1 MTTTFEYE
9 GKVKSDLD
17 QLKSFLENAVLN
29 LKEYICDEDT
39 MFDLKLILD
48 ELMVNSL
55 FHGNKKD
62 SKKDISLSIRIN
74 DESVIIDIED
84 EGNGVDFDFDNYDFT
99 SRSSSGRG
107 LILVKALTDSLTFDK
122 NRVTAVKKI

>member
-1 MTTTFEYE
+1 MNTTFRYE

-17 QLKSFLENAVLN
+17 QLKGFLDSAVLN
-29 LKEYICDEDT
+29 LKKYICDEDV

-62 SKKDISLSIRIN
+62 ADKSIYLSILIK
-74 DESVIIDIED
+74 DENVIIDIED
-84 EGNGVDFDFDNYDFT
+84 EGTGINYDFDDYDFT
-99 SRSSSGRG
+99 NRSQTGRG
-107 LILVKALTDSLTFDK
+107 LMLVKALTDSLTFNE
-122 NRVTAVKKI
+122 NRVTAIKKL

>member
-29 LKEYICDEDT
+29 LKKYICDEDT
-39 MFDLKLILD
+39 MFDLRLILD

-55 FHGNKKD
+55 FHGNKED
-62 SKKDISLSIRIN
+62 AKKDISLSIRIK

-84 EGNGVDFDFDNYDFT
+84 EGDGVDFDFDNYDFT

-107 LILVKALTDSLTFDK
+107 LILAKALTDSLIFDK
-122 NRVTAVKKI
+122 NRITAVKKI